1 MSGTKGSDPLT
12 VALISAVFWQDGA
25 EQRLLELLTSAR
37 EQGADLA
44 VLPELPLNP
53 WSPATR
59 VPLDADCEV
68 PEGPR
73 WTIQQNLARKVGIGL
88 VGGAI
93 VVGEDGLR
101 RNTALVFSREGDLLG
116 TWEKA
121 HIPAEPGFR
130 ESDHYVPGRD
140 VPTPVR
146 GLDCPIG
153 VQICSDVNRPE
164 GTHLLAAQGA
174 ELVVAPRSTE
184 LATWH
189 RWRPVLV
196 ANALTSC
203 CWVASV
209 NRPEPEQGVLIGGP
223 SFAVAPDG
231 EVLLE
236 TTDTIGLFTFDRND
250 LALRR
255 TEYPGYLDVRAD
267 LYREGWDRLSR

>member
-1 MSGTKGSDPLT
+1 MSATTPSDDVT
-12 VALISAVFWQDGA
+12 VALISDVFWQEDGEERLS
-25 EQRLLELLTSAR
+25 EQLLTAR
-37 EQGADLA
+37 KQGADLA

-53 WSPATR
+53 WSAATSD
-59 VPLDADCEV
+59 PIDDDCEA
-68 PEGPR
+68 PR
-73 WTIQQNLARKVGIGL
+73 GRRWMVQQNLAGEVGIGL

-93 VVGEDGLR
+93 VVGDDGQR
-101 RNTALVFSREGDLLG
+101 RNTALVFSSKGELLG

-140 VPTPVR
+140 VPTPIE
-146 GLDCPIG
+146 GLACSIG

-184 LATWH
+184 LAPWH
-189 RWRPVLV
+189 RWRPVLT

-209 NRPEPEQGVLIGGP
+209 NRPGPEQGVLIGGP
-223 SFAVAPDG
+223 SFAVAPNG

-236 TTDTIGLFTFDRND
+236 TTETLGLFTFDRKD
-250 LALRR
+250 LAQRR
-255 TEYPGYLDVRAD
+255 IEYPGYLDIRAD
-267 LYREGWDRLSR
+267 LYREGWDRLCP

>member
-1 MSGTKGSDPLT
+1 MSEPTPDRRIT
-12 VALISAVFWQDGA
+12 VALISEVFWQDDGVERLRGLLESARAGGA
-25 EQRLLELLTSAR
+25 EI
-37 EQGADLA
+37 A

-53 WSPATR
+53 WSAATTT
-59 VPLDADCEV
+59 PLDEDCEP

-73 WTIQQNLARKVGIGL
+73 WNVQRDLAAEVGIGL

-93 VVGEDGLR
+93 IVGGDGRR
-101 RNTALVFSREGDLLG
+101 RNTALVFSSEGALLG

-140 VPTPVR
+140 VPTPIE
-146 GLDCPIG
+146 GLGLPIG

-174 ELVVAPRSTE
+174 ELVVAPRATE

-189 RWRPVLV
+189 RWRPVLT

-209 NRPEPEQGVLIGGP
+209 NRPAPEQGVLIGGP

-236 TTDTIGLFTFDRND
+236 TTEALGLFSFDRGD
-250 LALRR
+250 LPRR
-255 TEYPGYLDVRAD
+255 RLEYPGYLDVRAD
-267 LYREGWDRLSR
+267 LYRAGWDRVDG